1 MFPSFRDQIVAVWM
15 VSKFVNPP
23 VGTLEYSRMKVPV
36 SNIGSVILVVFSD
49 SINFFQRLLV
59 FSSCRDWLG
68 VLWLILRCAT
78 SGWVFWHLEIW
89 KKNAGPISQYW
100 GASWLYG
107 FCVSLQVGCFGILRF
122 NQMQVPFLSFWWYH
136 LILSHIFQIL
146 LIFWQTF
153 NIFKM

>member
-59 FSSCRDWLG
+59 FSSYRDWLG

-89 KKNAGPISQYW
+89 KKMQAQFLNIEGLADFMASVSRFRW
-100 GASWLYG
+100 GVLASWD
-107 FCVSLQVGCFGILRF
+107 
-122 NQMQVPFLSFWWYH
+122 
-136 LILSHIFQIL
+136 LIKYKSHFSVFDDI
-146 LIFWQTF
+146 T
-153 NIFKM
+153 